1 MKNLIFAVLL
11 SVVCAPAFAGDCC
24 VGSRVASATRTVVSE
39 TVDLGRRVLSVPVRT
54 VRVVKENSANRRSVR
69 RAARSCGC

>member
-1 MKNLIFAVLL
+1 MKNIFLAIVLTFF
-11 SVVCAPAFAGDCC
+11 CAPAFAGDCC
-24 VGSRVASATRTVVSE
+24 VGSRVASATRTVVSG

-54 VRVVKENSANRRSVR
+54 VRVVRENSANRRSVR